1 MNPISLWFW
10 ILFFVFVVSVFPI
23 YIMLK
28 IKKELLTKYLKSKKE
43 IENLNILLKNL
54 EKQKNGGA

>member
-28 IKKELLTKYLKSKKE
+28 IKKELLTKYDKSKKE
-43 IENLNILLKNL
+43 IEDLTILLKNL
-54 EKQKNGGA
+54 EKKKDG